1 MFEKMT
7 IEQYNEILGSDAP
20 TPGGGSA
27 LALVGACGCSLIKM
41 AVEITLNKLK
51 QKNVDPDDWQTNNAI
66 VALTNSKTL
75 LERST
80 KKMFDESNLDADA
93 FKGILNAMRMPKDT
107 DENKKLR
114 SASIQKQYHK
124 AALVP
129 LDLMANCSYVIK
141 QIQPLLPHM
150 YDYVLSDAE
159 IGISMLKNVIENSI
173 KNVYANTNLI
183 KDSRLREQLE
193 SQAKSYIMQQ

>member
-7 IEQYNEILGSDAP
+7 IEQYNQILASDAP

-41 AVEITLNKLK
+41 AVEITLNKLQ
-51 QKNVDPDDWQTNNAI
+51 QKDIDPDDWQTNNAI
-66 VALTNSKTL
+66 VSLTNSKSL

-93 FKGILNAMRMPKDT
+93 FKGILNAMRLPKDT

-114 SASIQKQYHK
+114 TASIQKQYHK

-129 LDLMANCSYVIK
+129 LELMATCSYVIN
-141 QIQPLLPHM
+141 QIQPLVPHM
-150 YDYVLSDAE
+150 YAYVASDAE
-159 IGISMLKNVIENSI
+159 IGISLLKSVIENSI

-183 KDSRLREQLE
+183 KDERLREQLE
-193 SQAKSYIMQQ
+193 AQAKDYLM

>member
-7 IEQYNEILGSDAP
+7 IEQYNQILASDAP

-41 AVEITLNKLK
+41 AVEITLNRLQ
-51 QKNVDPDDWQTNNAI
+51 QKDIDPDDWQTNNAI
-66 VALTNSKTL
+66 ASLTNSKSL
-75 LERST
+75 LDRST

-93 FKGILNAMRMPKDT
+93 FKGILNAMHLPKDT

-114 SASIQKQYHK
+114 TASIQKQYHK

-129 LDLMANCSYVIK
+129 LELMATCSYVIN
-141 QIQPLLPHM
+141 QIQPLVPHM
-150 YDYVLSDAE
+150 YAYVVSDAE
-159 IGISMLKNVIENSI
+159 IGISLLKSVIENSI

-183 KDSRLREQLE
+183 KDERLREQLE
-193 SQAKSYIMQQ
+193 AQAKGYIM

>member
-1 MFEKMT
+1 MT
-7 IEQYNEILGSDAP
+7 IEQYNQILASDAP

-41 AVEITLNKLK
+41 AVEITLNKLQ
-51 QKNVDPDDWQTNNAI
+51 QKDIDPDDWQTNNAI
-66 VALTNSKTL
+66 VSLTNSKSL

-93 FKGILNAMRMPKDT
+93 FKGILNAMRLPKDT

-114 SASIQKQYHK
+114 TASIQKQYHK

-129 LDLMANCSYVIK
+129 LELMATCSYVIN
-141 QIQPLLPHM
+141 QIQPLVPHM
-150 YDYVLSDAE
+150 YAYVASDAE
-159 IGISMLKNVIENSI
+159 IGISLLKSVIENSI

-183 KDSRLREQLE
+183 KDERLREQLE
-193 SQAKSYIMQQ
+193 AQAKDYLM

>member
-7 IEQYNEILGSDAP
+7 IEQYNQILASDAP

-41 AVEITLNKLK
+41 AVEITLNKLQ
-51 QKNVDPDDWQTNNAI
+51 QKDIDPDDWQTNNAI
-66 VALTNSKTL
+66 ASLTNSKSL
-75 LERST
+75 LDRST

-93 FKGILNAMRMPKDT
+93 FKGILNAMRLPKDT

-114 SASIQKQYHK
+114 TASIQKQYHK

-129 LDLMANCSYVIK
+129 LELMATCSYVIN
-141 QIQPLLPHM
+141 QIQPLVPHM
-150 YDYVLSDAE
+150 YAYVVSDAE
-159 IGISMLKNVIENSI
+159 IGISLLKSVIENSI

-183 KDSRLREQLE
+183 KDERLREQLE
-193 SQAKSYIMQQ
+193 AQAKGYLM